1 MAKKNTPETG
11 HPIGHFGGNEA
22 ETLTKSVSA
31 SMLHAHSTEKN
42 VSKNLIFYTNC
53 GIGTMRHFCN
63 TLSFTIFAGQ
73 TVKPIRAAGES
84 VLGFARRT
92 NCGINCVSAG
102 QSSSTVYATNCG
114 TVELNS
120 KLVSL
125 TPLVTLVTT
134 CSWRNNET
142 ITNCKN

>member
-11 HPIGHFGGNEA
+11 HAIGHFGGNEA
-22 ETLTKSVSA
+22 ETHTKSVSA
-31 SMLHAHSTEKN
+31 SMLHAHFAEKN

-84 VLGFARRT
+84 VLGFARRE
-92 NCGINCVSAG
+92 NCKINCVSAG
-102 QSSSTVYATNCG
+102 QSVLQFVQQIA
-114 TVELNS
+114 
-120 KLVSL
+120 
-125 TPLVTLVTT
+125 
-134 CSWRNNET
+134 
-142 ITNCKN
+142 NCKIGTTISPTSNTSNKIFMEEQ